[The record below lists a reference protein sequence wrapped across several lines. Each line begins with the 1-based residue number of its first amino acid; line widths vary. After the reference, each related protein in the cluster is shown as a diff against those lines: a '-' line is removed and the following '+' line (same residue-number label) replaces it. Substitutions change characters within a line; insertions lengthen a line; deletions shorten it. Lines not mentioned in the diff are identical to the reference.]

1 MDKANEI
8 ITKIIKE
15 VLTALYQPFGA
26 AVLMAFVSM
35 FVFLYAKEHGWKK
48 SSLIKN
54 IFGTWFKNFKE
65 SSTFRRAF
73 LLVFYSTMIL
83 FRTILNRDIWFNPLD
98 YIMGDGD
105 FIIRMVLCLRS
116 LLRIVCFLYL
126 LQCFC
131 FGRLRMR
138 FLEAM

>member
-1 MDKANEI
+1 MNRIIEI
-8 ITKIIKE
+8 ITNIIKN

-48 SSLIKN
+48 RSLIKN

-83 FRTILNRDIWFNPLD
+83 F
-98 YIMGDGD
+98 
-105 FIIRMVLCLRS
+105 
-116 LLRIVCFLYL
+116 
-126 LQCFC
+126 
-131 FGRLRMR
+131 
-138 FLEAM
+138 